1 MANRTISMEVRGQI
15 KLLSGL
21 GYSKKSIARELG
33 LSKNTVK
40 GYLSEKSDPAVSKTE
55 EKKAVLFD
63 FFPYVQ
69 SELGRI
75 GVTRQILWGEYRAR
89 HPDGYS
95 YTQFC
100 DYLSKWLSSQD
111 VSLHIEQVAGDK
123 MYIDFAGKKLSV
135 VDSASGEFKD
145 VEVFISVL
153 GYSGKTYVR
162 AVWSQ
167 QKEYLLD
174 SVMRAVH
181 YYGGSPRALVPDN
194 LKSGVDKADKYEAD
208 INRDLLDLGNHY
220 GIAVLPARSRK
231 PRDKAWVE
239 RMVQIIYTR
248 IYAHLRDRVFTS
260 IEELNDA
267 IMDLLEEHNNLPLQ
281 GRKESRNELFN
292 AEELPCLQPL
302 PLDPWELKEY
312 LNVKVMK
319 NSHVQLHRDR
329 HYYSVPYKY
338 LGQKVKIVYTATHVS
353 IYLHG
358 ERIAYHIRDRRPYK
372 YTTVKEHLPSSHQ
385 FVSEWNPS
393 KFIEWAD
400 RIDPQ
405 VKSYIEKVL
414 ENRSY
419 PEQTY
424 RSCAGIL
431 SFDRKAGRERLVT
444 ACIRAGEYGV
454 YNYKVIEQII
464 NNKLDRIQSRP
475 EITAM
480 PKHANIRGAEYYH

>member
-15 KLLSGL
+15 KLLNDL
-21 GYSKKSIARELG
+21 GYSKKAIARELR

-40 GYLSEKSDPAVSKTE
+40 GYLSEKSDPPGSKTE
-55 EKKAVLFD
+55 EKKSVLFG

-69 SELGRI
+69 SELGRT

-89 HPDGYS
+89 NPDGYS

-100 DYLSKWLSSQD
+100 DYLSKYLSNQD

-123 MYIDFAGKKLSV
+123 MYIDFTGKKLSV
-135 VDSASGEFKD
+135 VDSSSGEVKD

-174 SVMRAVH
+174 CVTRAVH

-194 LKSGVDKADKYEAD
+194 MKSAVDKADKWEAD

-220 GIAVLPARSRK
+220 GIAIVPARSRK

-248 IYAHLRDRVFTS
+248 IYAPLRDRVFTS

-267 IMDLLEEHNNLPLQ
+267 IMELLEEHNNLPLQ
-281 GRKESRNELFN
+281 GRKESRNEIFN

-302 PLDPWELKEY
+302 PLDRWELKEY
-312 LNVKVMK
+312 ISVKVMK

-338 LGQKVKIVYTATHVS
+338 IGQKVKIVYTASHVS

-393 KFIEWAD
+393 KFIEWAG

-405 VKSYIEKVL
+405 VKCYIEKVL

-431 SFDRKAGRERLVT
+431 SFDRKAGRERLIA
-444 ACIRAGEYGV
+444 ACARAMEYRV

-464 NNKLDRIQSRP
+464 SNKLDRIEPRS
-475 EITAM
+475 EIIAM
-480 PKHANIRGAEYYH
+480 PTHPNIRGAEYYQ

>member
-1 MANRTISMEVRGQI
+1 MEVRGQI
-15 KLLSGL
+15 KLLNDL
-21 GYSKKSIARELG
+21 GYSKKAIARELS

-40 GYLSEKSDPAVSKTE
+40 GYLSEKNDPPGSKTE
-55 EKKAVLFD
+55 EKKSVLFG

-69 SELGRI
+69 SELGRT

-89 HPDGYS
+89 NPDGYS

-100 DYLSKWLSSQD
+100 DYLSKYLSNQD

-135 VDSASGEFKD
+135 VDSSSGEVKD

-174 SVMRAVH
+174 CVTRAVH
-181 YYGGSPRALVPDN
+181 YYEGSPRALVPDN
-194 LKSGVDKADKYEAD
+194 MKSAVDKADKWEAD

-220 GIAVLPARSRK
+220 GMAIVPARSRK

-248 IYAHLRDRVFTS
+248 IYAPLRDRVFTS

-267 IMDLLEEHNNLPLQ
+267 IMDLLEDHNNLPLQ
-281 GRKESRNELFN
+281 GRQESRNEIFN

-302 PLDPWELKEY
+302 PLDRWELKEY
-312 LNVKVMK
+312 LSVKVMK

-338 LGQKVKIVYTATHVS
+338 IGQKVKIVYTASHVS

-393 KFIEWAD
+393 KFIEWAG

-405 VKSYIEKVL
+405 VKFYIEKVL

-431 SFDRKAGRERLVT
+431 SFDRKAGRERLVA

-464 NNKLDRIQSRP
+464 SNKLDRIDSKSD
-475 EITAM
+475 TKSM
-480 PKHANIRGAEYYH
+480 PSHENVRGAGYYI